1 MDRKMKEI
9 QSNDIMHIGF
19 LKMEPFA
26 GSSEGMRFRM
36 SKVTYTEPDTELLAK
51 IEAGEAAYPV
61 DKKTG
66 ETIMNPT
73 KDRYTLGVWVWP
85 EPYSFDFTPDEYK
98 TFHEFVFSEDGVMEG
113 LAWLNEEK
121 QAKDWAEAALS
132 WTDWKSMAGKA
143 DPIN

>member
-1 MDRKMKEI
+1 MKELK
-9 QSNDIMHIGF
+9 STDIMHIGF
-19 LKMEPFA
+19 LKMEPYT

-98 TFHEFVFSEDGVMEG
+98 TFR
-113 LAWLNEEK
+113 
-121 QAKDWAEAALS
+121 
-132 WTDWKSMAGKA
+132 
-143 DPIN
+143 